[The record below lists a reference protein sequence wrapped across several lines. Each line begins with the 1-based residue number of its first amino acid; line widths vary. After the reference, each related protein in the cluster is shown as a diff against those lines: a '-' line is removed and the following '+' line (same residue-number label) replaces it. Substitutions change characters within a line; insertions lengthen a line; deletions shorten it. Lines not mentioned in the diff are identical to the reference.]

1 MTVLFRAWK
10 NAEDLGTHPYL
21 HCCRNRLINLDDL
34 MFSYTFLLCMRE
46 LSEMCYW
53 ERAPVGS

>member
-21 HCCRNRLINLDDL
+21 HCCRNKLINLDDF
-34 MFSYTFLLCMRE
+34 MFSYAFLLCMRE
-46 LSEMCYW
+46 
-53 ERAPVGS
+53 RAQGNVLLGNGSIR